1 MISQCPK
8 LKNREERQKK
18 KEADKSS
25 AEASIVENS
34 DGGEALMI
42 TSKDEKRMSW
52 VLDSTCSFHIC
63 SHREWFSDYSHV
75 HNGDVIIG
83 DESPLEI
90 SGIGSIQIKVHDGTF
105 KTLTN
110 VRYVPKMKRNL
121 ISLGTLEAM
130 GFKFSADNGVL
141 KVSQGNRVV
150 LKAERFNN
158 LYYLQGSTITG
169 TAAVSIASNTSN
181 TKLWHMRLGHMSEKG
196 MHLLHKRGYLNDI
209 GKLEFCEHCVF
220 GKQKRVSFSLSTHCT
235 KGILDYIHS
244 DLWDRAPHSS
254 IGGCDYMITF
264 IDDFSRKVW
273 VYFLK
278 HKNDALTAFK
288 QWKALVENQTGRK
301 IKKLRTDNGLEFC
314 NSEFNSLCADHG
326 IARHKTVPGTPRQNG
341 VAERMNRT
349 ILERVRCM
357 LSNAGLWDK
366 HGLWAEAASAACY
379 LINRS
384 PNSTIDFK
392 IPEEVWTGKPV
403 DYSNLRIFG
412 CPTYAHV
419 NNGKLVPRAQ
429 KCTFISYGSGVKGYR
444 LLCAD
449 SKKVIVSRD
458 V

>member
-1 MISQCPK
+1 VVFW
-8 LKNREERQKK
+8 L
-18 KEADKSS
+18 
-25 AEASIVENS
+25 
-34 DGGEALMI
+34 
-42 TSKDEKRMSW
+42 
-52 VLDSTCSFHIC
+52 
-63 SHREWFSDYSHV
+63 YSCHD
-75 HNGDVIIG
+75 GDVIIG

-90 SGIGSIQIKVHDGTF
+90 SGIGSVQIKVHDSTF

-150 LKAERFNN
+150 LKAERINN
-158 LYYLQGSTITG
+158 LYYLQGSTLTG
-169 TAAVSIASNTSN
+169 IATVSIASNTSN

-209 GKLEFCEHCVF
+209 GKLEFCKHCVF

-244 DLWDRAPHSS
+244 DLWGRAPHSS

-273 VYFLK
+273 VYLLK

-288 QWKALVENQTGRK
+288 QWKALVENQSGRK

-314 NSEFNSLCADHG
+314 NNEFNSLCADHG
-326 IARHKTVPGTPRQNG
+326 IARHKTVPGTPKQNG

-357 LSNAGLWDK
+357 LSNAGLCDK
-366 HGLWAEAASAACY
+366 HGLWAEAANAACY
-379 LINRS
+379 LINLS
-384 PNSTIDFK
+384 PNSVIDFK
-392 IPEEVWTGKPV
+392 ILEEVWTVKPV

-412 CPTYAHV
+412 CPAYAHV

-429 KCTFISYGSGVKGYR
+429 NA
-444 LLCAD
+444 LLLAMVLV
-449 SKKVIVSRD
+449 SKDIVYY
-458 V
+458 VLIIKE